1 MNIHYDQETDILTIR
16 FSDARIKESDEVRPG
31 MVVDFGYDD
40 RVVRIEI
47 LSASKV
53 VEKTREIQFAVGE

>member
-1 MNIHYDQETDILTIR
+1 
-16 FSDARIKESDEVRPG
+16 
-31 MVVDFGYDD
+31 VDFGYDD